1 MKDLKFS
8 ILFIVLLMLMG
19 EALGQGTYNE
29 ILSTPESTE
38 ATKSIT
44 RAWKDNAQ
52 ITYIEDIEY
61 APFYPD
67 VINSITAKFVYYDPT
82 EENEYL
88 VAEFDNSL
96 WPRITDMEVLE
107 DTLYFCGYANVAA
120 SSTSPQYLG
129 YIGYFCIPQLF
140 DGTDNIH
147 VLTFN
152 QQPGTPDAPSYWFVN
167 EPCKIE
173 VFKVSNGIHAIC
185 TGGWSTSRGSL
196 FSGGQFVADIVHEFS
211 TGDWWYYI
219 HRGDG
224 TEIFSDVAVTDN
236 YVMTAAPK
244 STLKHL
250 YMRVFTK
257 PQSVSYNPS
266 DPNRDPSIFDIT
278 HRTPP
283 FQSYYFTWNDNLNS
297 SPYINYLK
305 IEHPLII
312 HTNGDTVALS
322 YLTYSW
328 LDRHI
333 YGTTVKVLDIA
344 DMLHVTPPSEGWG
357 VYYDPTG
364 GSGGGI
370 GPDPPDIPI
379 APTGP
384 DPGPELP
391 TPDPDDTI
399 KLHYNRIVDLQNHAL
414 SDLPIDGFA
423 QWSIRSLIY
432 DSVSRNV
439 LVLQRQSYAY
449 GFTDNNF
456 SIDAFPIQQPT
467 APVRRYYLADNPAS
481 PLHSLSGGLSPA
493 HFCISGNISTSD
505 ESLLLGSI
513 KASPYE
519 CVLEAESI
527 PTYYHKGSIGDIIN
541 CINNNPI
548 FADDRIPPTATG
560 DFNAAFSTILQP
572 VSIKYYTKE
581 IICHP

>member
-1 MKDLKFS
+1 M
-8 ILFIVLLMLMG
+8 
-19 EALGQGTYNE
+19 E
-29 ILSTPESTE
+29 I
-38 ATKSIT
+38 
-44 RAWKDNAQ
+44 
-52 ITYIEDIEY
+52 
-61 APFYPD
+61 
-67 VINSITAKFVYYDPT
+67 
-82 EENEYL
+82 
-88 VAEFDNSL
+88 
-96 WPRITDMEVLE
+96 LE
-107 DTLYFCGYANVAA
+107 DTLYFCGYANAAA
-120 SSTSPQYLG
+120 SSTSPY

-152 QQPGTPDAPSYWFVN
+152 QLTRYPTTADDYIYIN

-173 VFKVSNGIHAIC
+173 VFKVTDGIHVIC
-185 TGGWSTSRGSL
+185 TGGWSHSQGSL
-196 FSGGQFVADIVHEFS
+196 FSGGQFVADIVHGFS

-224 TEIFSDVAVTDN
+224 MEVFSDVAVTDN

-266 DPNRDPSIFDIT
+266 DPNRDPSIFDVT

-328 LDRHI
+328 LDQHI
-333 YGTTVKVLDIA
+333 YGTTIKVLDIA
-344 DMLHVTPPSEGWG
+344 DMLHVSSPSGAGG

-364 GSGGGI
+364 GSVGGI

-423 QWSIRSLIY
+423 QWSICSLVY
-432 DSVSRNV
+432 DSVSRSV

-467 APVRRYYLADNPAS
+467 APVRRYYHADNPAS